1 MQSKSFSKKSGDR
14 HPCHFRL
21 RGPTSPGE
29 RPEETA
35 WHTYLMVSA
44 LIEHIVTGK
53 APLPRGHY
61 AQATR
66 ANGLV
71 FVSGQLPLAA
81 DGEVTL
87 AEGLEAQV
95 RQALSNVREI
105 LLAAGS
111 DVGELLSVQIFVA
124 DIETWPRVNEIYR
137 EFVGD
142 PAPARTVV
150 PCGRLHYGAQ
160 VEISAIALCGDAP

>member
-1 MQSKSFSKKSGDR
+1 
-14 HPCHFRL
+14 
-21 RGPTSPGE
+21 
-29 RPEETA
+29 
-35 WHTYLMVSA
+35 MVSA
-44 LIEHIVTGK
+44 LIEHVVTPK

-71 FVSGQLPLAA
+71 FVSGQLPLTPGGHATP
-81 DGEVTL
+81 V
-87 AEGLEAQV
+87 EGLEAQV

-111 DVGELLSVQIFVA
+111 DVGKLLSVQIFVS
-124 DIETWPRVNEIYR
+124 DIENWPRVNEIYR
-137 EFVGD
+137 EFIGD

-150 PCGRLHYGAQ
+150 PCSRLHYGAQ
-160 VEISAIALCGDAP
+160 VEISAIALCGDAL